1 MRQTRPTSGTVAI
14 PKVLSSP
21 SSFNLVNRRPDRS
34 STHEFDVS
42 SLINED
48 FGTLVATQVEA
59 EMFAG
64 LEGRKQKSN
73 KRKSR
78 RVTSF
83 VCQSRVDATNLNFL
97 AVADEHG
104 PAVNPYPLHFQP
116 PFHDLPPYYVA
127 HSSQDLSTRA
137 SVDGSLSSLSPS
149 TSPGAPSS
157 LEYPPN
163 GDYTAD
169 SPVSPPG
176 EQSQNGASGVHRT
189 CRPYHHARIRQI
201 KNCPL
206 QISFI
211 LRNTW
216 LRYHGGL
223 GANLG
228 TTPPTGS
235 PAIPF
240 IRLLMGRLW
249 KVFL

>member
-1 MRQTRPTSGTVAI
+1 MRKSSPTSGTVAI

-21 SSFNLVNRRPDRS
+21 SSFNLVKDRR

-83 VCQSRVDATNLNFL
+83 VCQSHKY
-97 AVADEHG
+97 EHR
-104 PAVNPYPLHFQP
+104 PAVNPYPSHFQP

-157 LEYPPN
+157 LEYSPN

-169 SPVSPPG
+169 SPVSPSG

-189 CRPYHHARIRQI
+189 CCPYHHARIRQI
-201 KNCPL
+201 KELPAADIIRPCGIPGCG
-206 QISFI
+206 IMMVSG
-211 LRNTW
+211 T
-216 LRYHGGL
+216 
-223 GANLG
+223 NLG
-228 TTPPTGS
+228 TPPTGS
-235 PAIPF
+235 PAISF
-240 IRLLMGRLW
+240 IRLLMGGLW